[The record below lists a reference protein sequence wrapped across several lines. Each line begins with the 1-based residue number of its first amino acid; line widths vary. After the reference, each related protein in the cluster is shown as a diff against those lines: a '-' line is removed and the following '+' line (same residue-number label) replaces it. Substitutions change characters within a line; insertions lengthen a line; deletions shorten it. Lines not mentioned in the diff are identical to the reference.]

1 MATGPAP
8 PSAHPS
14 CQAAQDC
21 LMLSPQQVPGTGS
34 RGGSAMAIGVDAGGG
49 EGSRTVDPRIMAEQL
64 RLFCRQSRVSVFG
77 HAFVALATAA
87 LLYTQPVDRTAL
99 VAWVAVAILVAV
111 VRLLIYRRF
120 PAASADP
127 SALRRWPVLFQAMS
141 FLSGCVFGGLAV
153 LFLDPA
159 MPEVTGW
166 ILLIESGVLGAAMG
180 AFAIYGRAYRW
191 YLAAILLPL
200 IAMLLTFARLD
211 MAFVALLAAGFGV
224 YLQHFSRGVEAVLL
238 GQIGGRLE
246 NADLAEQVARH
257 GALLRSAIQAIPN
270 AIVVVDAEG
279 RFLDHNDRF
288 RRLFDLPD
296 TLFETPL
303 TLRLFN
309 RLRQDV
315 ARHRVWPHVTPRL
328 ATTPPLKQLRDQPLS
343 GH

>member
-1 MATGPAP
+1 
-8 PSAHPS
+8 
-14 CQAAQDC
+14 
-21 LMLSPQQVPGTGS
+21 MLSPQQVPGTGS